1 MNHKQKSLSGNL
13 SRPSVFYCIASLLLI
28 MSVLYG
34 TCSVLRNME
43 PNALGLSPGQIIAPG
58 RIIERSIV
66 DLPVDHIHIDVQSAA
81 SHPRQISVLVS
92 WWGDVATVLHET
104 HQTREGNTITI
115 KMTTLTTKREGVYY
129 PDIARLYQ
137 ETVAI
142 GALPSGDYKI
152 IVNDLERQLRV
163 D

>member
-43 PNALGLSPGQIIAPG
+43 PNALGLSPSQIIAPG
-58 RIIERSIV
+58 RIIERSIA
-66 DLPVDHIHIDVQSAA
+66 DLPVDRIDVQSAA
-81 SHPRQISVLVS
+81 SPPKQISILVS
-92 WWGDVATVLHET
+92 WCGDVATVFHET
-104 HQTREGNTITI
+104 HQTREGSTITI
-115 KMTTLTTKREGVYY
+115 KMTTLTTRREGVFY
-129 PDIARLYQ
+129 PDIARSYQ

-152 IVNDLERQLRV
+152 IVNDVERQLRV